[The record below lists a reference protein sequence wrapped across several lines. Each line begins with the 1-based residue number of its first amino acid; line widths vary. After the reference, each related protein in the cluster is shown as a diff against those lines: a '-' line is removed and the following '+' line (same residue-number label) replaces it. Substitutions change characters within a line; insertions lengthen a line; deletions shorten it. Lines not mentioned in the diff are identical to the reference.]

1 MRNKLILLL
10 VIVLGIGIIA
20 FISLKFSNQAKT
32 LTQIQQKS
40 NNSASYQS
48 QTNEKGSVIVE
59 VTPLLLTSGKDASF
73 TVTFTTHSGDLNYD
87 IAAISKLTDNKG
99 KEYDPISWTGGKGG
113 HHLEGTLIFSKLS
126 QDASSVTLTIP
137 GIDNQDRIFKW
148 RLD

>member
-59 VTPLLLTSGKDASF
+59 ATPLLLTSGEDASF
-73 TVTFTTHSGDLNYD
+73 TVTFTTHS
-87 IAAISKLTDNKG
+87 
-99 KEYDPISWTGGKGG
+99 
-113 HHLEGTLIFSKLS
+113 
-126 QDASSVTLTIP
+126 
-137 GIDNQDRIFKW
+137 
-148 RLD
+148 